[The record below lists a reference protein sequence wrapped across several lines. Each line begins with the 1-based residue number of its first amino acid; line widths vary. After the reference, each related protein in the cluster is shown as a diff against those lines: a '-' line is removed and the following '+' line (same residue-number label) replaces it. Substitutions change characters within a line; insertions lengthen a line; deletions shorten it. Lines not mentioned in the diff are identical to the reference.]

1 LILVVNFGVR
11 PRAMLGRTGEERHMF
26 TGIIEGLGTLEAV
39 KSGGLGKQITLA
51 ADFDL
56 DGTGIGDS
64 IAVNGACLTVVRLKG
79 RRFDVDVS
87 PETMARTTLGQA
99 RVGERLN
106 LERALRLSDRLDGHL
121 VAGHVDGLGRLDRRE
136 TIGNAVILSFS
147 CAAQLSR
154 QMITKGSVAVD
165 GISLTIND
173 CATGSFQ
180 VSIIPHT
187 ARMTTIGFKAAGAAV
202 NIETDIIGKYV
213 ERFVAG
219 GYQPEPKSDGAG
231 IDLNLLA
238 KSGFLNQ

>member
-1 LILVVNFGVR
+1 
-11 PRAMLGRTGEERHMF
+11 MF
-26 TGIIEGLGTLEAV
+26 TGIIEGLGTLEAI
-39 KSGGLGKQITLA
+39 KPGGQGKRFTLA

-56 DGTGIGDS
+56 SGTKMGDS
-64 IAVNGACLTVVRLKG
+64 IAVNGACLTVVRLQG

-87 PETMARTTLGQA
+87 PETVARTAFSEA

-121 VAGHVDGLGRLDRRE
+121 VSGHVDGTGRLEERQAFANAILLAFSVPAELGRY
-136 TIGNAVILSFS
+136 
-147 CAAQLSR
+147 
-154 QMITKGSVAVD
+154 MIKKGSVAVD

-187 ARMTTIGFKAAGAAV
+187 AKMTTIGFKAVGAAV

-213 ERFVAG
+213 ERFVTG
-219 GYQPEPKSDGAG
+219 VHNQEQKKNTGG
-231 IDLNLLA
+231 IDLSLLA
-238 KSGFLNQ
+238 KSGFLK